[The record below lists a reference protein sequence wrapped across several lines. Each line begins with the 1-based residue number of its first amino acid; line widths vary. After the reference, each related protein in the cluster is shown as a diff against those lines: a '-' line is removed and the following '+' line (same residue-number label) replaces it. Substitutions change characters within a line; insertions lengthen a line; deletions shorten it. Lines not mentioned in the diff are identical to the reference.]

1 VAQASHPHVLSIDA
15 DEQLSPE
22 LASSIAQAKA
32 RWACDGYH
40 MNRRNHYGG
49 RRIRHS
55 GWYPDRKLRLWDT
68 RKGRYGGTNPHYRVE
83 MDAAARVGFLSGDIL
98 HFSHGSVR
106 DHLAQARRFADLAAR
121 ELRRSG
127 RAGNL
132 FALATHPPFRFFR
145 TYILKA
151 GFLDGLAGLCISA
164 VAAYEVF
171 LKYAKAC
178 GLIRPGADKD
188 RSA

>member
-1 VAQASHPHVLSIDA
+1 
-15 DEQLSPE
+15 
-22 LASSIAQAKA
+22 
-32 RWACDGYH
+32 
-40 MNRRNHYGG
+40 
-49 RRIRHS
+49 
-55 GWYPDRKLRLWDT
+55 
-68 RKGRYGGTNPHYRVE
+68 

-106 DHLAQARRFADLAAR
+106 DHMAQARRFSDLAAR
-121 ELRRSG
+121 ELRQSG
-127 RAGNL
+127 RAKNL
-132 FALATHPPFRFFR
+132 FALVTHPPFRFFR

-178 GLIRPGADKD
+178 GLLRPDTNKD